1 MKKEAS
7 PTELSEMITSLGDP
21 SRLRLLRLLERQ
33 ELSVGEVAKVF
44 QIPQSTASRQLK
56 ILAEAGWLS
65 RRAEGTATY
74 YSMIADDLTEA
85 GRAVWGAVRGTMGR
99 GPELEEDDRRV
110 QGVLAERRTDSVGY
124 FGRVRG
130 EWDHVRAE
138 LFGGRFTTT
147 ALLALIRPD
156 WVVADIGCGT
166 GNVAE
171 LLSPVVEHVIAIDQ
185 SEPMLSAA
193 QERLG
198 GATNVSFTRAS
209 VEGLPI
215 EQGSVDAAVC
225 MLVLHHID
233 DPSRAVSEVRRVL
246 RPDRGGGVLA
256 LVDMLAHDREDYKR
270 TMGHKHLGFSR
281 ETIEGVCLRAGFK
294 SVYFSELPSE
304 PDAKGPGLFVA
315 TARV

>member
-1 MKKEAS
+1 MKKETG
-7 PTELSEMITSLGDP
+7 PNLLSDLLTSMGDP
-21 SRLRLLRLLERQ
+21 ARLRLLRLLERQ

-56 ILAEAGWLS
+56 ILADAGWLT

-74 YSMIADDLTEA
+74 YSMEPGDWEAA
-85 GRAVWGAVRGTMGR
+85 GRALWEAVRGSLEQ
-99 GPELEEDDRRV
+99 GPELDEDDRRV
-110 QGVLAERRTDSVGY
+110 VGVLAERRTDSVGY

-171 LLSPVVEHVIAIDQ
+171 LLSPVVEHVIAVDQ
-185 SEPMLSAA
+185 SEPMLTAA
-193 QERLG
+193 QERLS
-198 GATNVSFTRAS
+198 GAKNVTFTQAS

-215 EQGSVDAAVC
+215 ESESVDAAVC

-233 DPSRAVSEVRRVL
+233 DPARAIAEVRRIL
-246 RPDRGGGVLA
+246 RGARGGGALA
-256 LVDMLAHDREDYKR
+256 LVDMLAHDREEYRR

-281 ETIEGVCLRAGFK
+281 EQICGLCAGAGFK
-294 SVYFSELPSE
+294 NVYFSELPSE